1 MEQPSWQR
9 FLYLGFPENYHLAM
23 ENHHFCDRRYIVQNG
38 WFSTVM
44 LVFQGLL
51 IYLMRYLTHHLLEM
65 SWACFWNY
73 KWSVTS
79 ISIFCSNLLY
89 NVHRK
94 SHDLNS
100 PFHFPSSTSRLS
112 EFPRELSAKVTMVGF
127 PACPAHN
134 IDALVFR
141 WGDGPRPRPHP
152 WGWPSRVA
160 KSLRFPQR
168 NQSADLHQQHS
179 LQWPGSDT
187 WRYHVS
193 YEWSLI
199 YEWKILPCN

>member
-100 PFHFPSSTSRLS
+100 PFHFPSSTSQSSHVNYRQRWPWSVFQLVPHTTS
-112 EFPRELSAKVTMVGF
+112 MPWFFDGGMGLGLGLILGDGHPGWPNHSGF
-127 PACPAHN
+127 PNGIRARTFTSSIHCS
-134 IDALVFR
+134 DLV
-141 WGDGPRPRPHP
+141 
-152 WGWPSRVA
+152 VI
-160 KSLRFPQR
+160 
-168 NQSADLHQQHS
+168 
-179 LQWPGSDT
+179 PGGTMS
-187 WRYHVS
+187 VM
-193 YEWSLI
+193 
-199 YEWKILPCN
+199 NGA

>member
-1 MEQPSWQR
+1 
-9 FLYLGFPENYHLAM
+9 
-23 ENHHFCDRRYIVQNG
+23 
-38 WFSTVM
+38 M

-100 PFHFPSSTSRLS
+100 PFHFPPNNLRTLRVPTWIIGKGDHGRFSSLSRTQHRCL
-112 EFPRELSAKVTMVGF
+112 GW
-127 PACPAHN
+127 N
-134 IDALVFR
+134 R

-152 WGWPSRVA
+152 WGWPPRVA

-168 NQSADLHQQHS
+168 NQISYLHQQHS

-187 WRYHVS
+187 WS
-193 YEWSLI
+193 QI
-199 YEWKILPCN
+199 YEWMDPTMQLEKLHTKIGINNDQFNTII